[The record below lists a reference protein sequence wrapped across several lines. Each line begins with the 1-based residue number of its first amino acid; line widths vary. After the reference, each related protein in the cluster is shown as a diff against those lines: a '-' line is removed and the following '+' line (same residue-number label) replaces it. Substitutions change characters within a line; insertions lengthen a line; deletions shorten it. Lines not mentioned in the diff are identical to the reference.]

1 MMAEMVQL
9 GEGVAIEVGAGLR
22 VQVEGID
29 FTFTSRFLGTLD
41 TDDVLLSLDPRMEH
55 FESRLEPGTVF
66 SASYL
71 YDDVYHQ
78 FRAGFE
84 RLITDPIRAIV
95 LNKPNEVLNIE
106 QRMLPRTPCSVP
118 ARVDIRKTL
127 AGTITDISPKGCRIE
142 MPVDESGGVPLEMG
156 DRVRLR
162 LRAPGSQ
169 HGYIVEG
176 QVRNVAASDLVREA
190 GIRFDNL
197 PEILR
202 NFIETLARGAY

>member
-1 MMAEMVQL
+1 METVQL
-9 GEGVAIEVGAGLR
+9 GEGASIEVGAGLR

-29 FTFTSRFLGTLD
+29 YTFTSRIIGTFD
-41 TDDVLLSLDPRMEH
+41 TDDVLISLDPRMEH
-55 FESRLEPGTVF
+55 FESRLAPGTVF

-71 YDDVYHQ
+71 ADDVYHQ
-78 FRAGFE
+78 FRARFE

-95 LNKPNEVLNIE
+95 LNTPDEVVNIE

-127 AGTITDISPKGCRIE
+127 AGTICDISSKGCRIE
-142 MPVDESGGVPLEMG
+142 MPVGEDAPIPLEVG

-176 QVRNVAASDLVREA
+176 QVRNVVSTELVQEA
-190 GIRFDNL
+190 GIRFDKL

-202 NFIETLARGAY
+202 NFIETLARGTY

>member
-1 MMAEMVQL
+1 METVQL
-9 GEGVAIEVGAGLR
+9 GEGVSIEVGAGLR
-22 VQVEGID
+22 VQVDGID
-29 FTFTSRFLGTLD
+29 FIFTSRFLGTFD
-41 TDDVLLSLDPRMEH
+41 TDDVLISLDPRMEH

-71 YDDVYHQ
+71 AEDVYHQ
-78 FRAGFE
+78 FRARFE

-95 LNKPNEVLNIE
+95 LNTPDEVINIE

-118 ARVDIRKTL
+118 AKVDIRKTL
-127 AGTITDISPKGCRIE
+127 VGTISDISTKGCRIE
-142 MPVDESGGVPLEMG
+142 MPVEDNDSIPLEVG

-176 QVRNVAASDLVREA
+176 QVRNVVSSELVREA

-202 NFIETLARGAY
+202 NFIETLARGTY

>member
-1 MMAEMVQL
+1 METVQL
-9 GEGVAIEVGAGLR
+9 GDGASIEVGAGLR
-22 VQVEGID
+22 VEVEGID
-29 FTFTSRFLGTLD
+29 FVFTSRIIGTFE
-41 TDDVLLSLDPRMEH
+41 TDDVLISLDPRMEH

-71 YDDVYHQ
+71 AEDVYHQ
-78 FRAGFE
+78 YRARFE
-84 RLITDPIRAIV
+84 RLIDDPIRAIV
-95 LNKPNEVLNIE
+95 LNTPDEVINIE

-118 ARVDIRKTL
+118 VRVDIRKTL
-127 AGTITDISPKGCRIE
+127 EGTISDISPKGCRIE
-142 MPVDESGGVPLEMG
+142 MPIGENVAIPLESGE
-156 DRVRLR
+156 RVRLR

-176 QVRNVAASDLVREA
+176 QVRNIVDNELVREA

-202 NFIETLARGAY
+202 NFIETLARGTY

>member
-1 MMAEMVQL
+1 METVQI
-9 GEGVAIEVGAGLR
+9 GEGVSIEVGAGLR

-29 FTFTSRFLGTLD
+29 FTFTSRFMGTFD
-41 TDDVLLSLDPRMEH
+41 TDDVLISLDPRMEH

-71 YDDVYHQ
+71 ADDIFHQ
-78 FRAGFE
+78 FRARFE

-95 LNKPNEVLNIE
+95 LNTPDEVLNIE

-118 ARVDIRKTL
+118 VRVDIRKTL
-127 AGTITDISPKGCRIE
+127 EGTISDICPKGCRIE
-142 MPVDESGGVPLEMG
+142 MPTGDRGNIPLEVG

-176 QVRNVAASDLVREA
+176 QVRNVAPSELVQEV